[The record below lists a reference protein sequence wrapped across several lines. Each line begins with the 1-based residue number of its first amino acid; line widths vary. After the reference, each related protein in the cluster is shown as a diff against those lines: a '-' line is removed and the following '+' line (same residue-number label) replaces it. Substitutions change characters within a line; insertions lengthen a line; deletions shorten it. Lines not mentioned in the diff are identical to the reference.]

1 MGNAVKIVLLTPLA
15 GVELSPYQL
24 FYIKNNIQN

>member
-1 MGNAVKIVLLTPLA
+1 MGAVKIVLLTPPA

-24 FYIKNNIQN
+24 FYIKK

>member
-1 MGNAVKIVLLTPLA
+1 MGAVKIVLLTLLA

-24 FYIKNNIQN
+24 FYIKK